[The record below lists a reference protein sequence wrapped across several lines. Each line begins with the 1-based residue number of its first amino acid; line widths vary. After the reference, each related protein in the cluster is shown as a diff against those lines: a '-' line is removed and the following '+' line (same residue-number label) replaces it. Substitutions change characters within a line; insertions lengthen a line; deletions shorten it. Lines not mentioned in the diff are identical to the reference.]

1 MTYLSNLT
9 SKRRESG
16 AHSAMRKAFLTLI
29 ALFMAI
35 PVFAQNVDV
44 SGTVVDDSG
53 EPLIGVTVMV
63 EGTSNGTATDFDGN
77 YALKNVPS
85 KAKLVFSYIGYTS
98 QTIDVKGRTK
108 IDVTM
113 SEDSKALDELVVVG
127 YGQIKKSDLTGSVST
142 VNTEQINAKG
152 SASVLESLQ
161 GSVPGV
167 NITKATGRT
176 NGSIDI
182 EIRGKSSIN
191 SSVTP
196 LYVVDGVQTSDISF
210 LNPQDIERVD
220 ILKDA
225 SSTAIYGSRA
235 TAGVVMITTKSGANV
250 NKGTKAKISYD
261 GYYGISHATR
271 MPQFMDGQQW
281 YRYRLMKFTQP
292 VGGVN
297 AWEPQTTFGI
307 LPSSMGLG
315 QALLQQSQG
324 DIESPYVMKEMLAA
338 GATYYWP
345 GLVTQDGHQQ
355 NHYVSVS
362 GAGDVVNYHFGL
374 GYENVQGLYKGDSKS
389 NFSFKGSVDAKINK
403 VISAGFN
410 FNIAQINNTYAD
422 GGAIGQAYRV
432 NPYMIPYDDEGN
444 TIHFPGNKTTLGT
457 DANQFSD
464 FINPLDRMKNSVEKR
479 KTYRLLGNIYA
490 QFNIINGLTFKT
502 TISPTYT
509 AYRNGEYIGYT
520 NPATGDTWV
529 DNDTRSATVENK
541 TSYGWTWDNVLSY
554 VRSFGDHS
562 INAMALYSSEKSNSE
577 DYTETA
583 ISPIESTAWWNL
595 GTGTKGEAT
604 VGSSFSES
612 TMQSVAIRANYAW
625 KGRYMATATVRWDGS
640 SKFAKGNRWGCF
652 PSFALGWNIADEAF
666 LQKWWLNNLKLRASY
681 GVTGNN
687 RGIGNYATMVG
698 VSSSSFYPFG
708 GTYVDGF
715 YPSGIVDR
723 DIRWEVSH
731 EVNVGL
737 DFGFLNNRIVG
748 SLEWYTKKSKDL
760 LYKVDLPLE
769 SGGGTMTTNVGSV
782 KNTGVEF
789 SITTTN
795 IDTRDWTWTT
805 TLNLAH
811 NDNKVLQINGVSD
824 QIIGSNATS
833 CLFVG
838 RPVNNVYAYAWDG
851 IVSDRNM
858 TVPDTQIA
866 REKGLTPGST
876 MRECDFYNICYGQAE
891 GQPIIRDVNGDGKW
905 NDEDRVIFNSNPKLT
920 GAFTS
925 NLSYRL
931 PKKGGSLDLG
941 FSIYAKLG
949 YKVASPFIAG
959 DAFDWHD
966 RGRGKVMMDNYIPAG
981 MLLDA
986 DGVRADG
993 SLINPVYQTQT
1004 HYGSWPLVNAGGND
1018 GLGPAG
1024 SYFGLSTDT
1033 KFCARQVVEA
1043 SFWKVQH
1050 ISLGYEFS
1058 KQIIEKIGCSKLR
1071 LYVNISNPF
1080 VWSKYKGFDPEWA
1093 NASGSN
1099 DGPSTITYE
1108 FGANITF

>member
-1 MTYLSNLT
+1 MTKIKLT
-9 SKRRESG
+9 SKREKGGSFL
-16 AHSAMRKAFLTLI
+16 RKAFLTLV
-29 ALFMAI
+29 AMLLAI
-35 PVFAQNVDV
+35 PAFAQSIDV
-44 SGTVVDDSG
+44 TGTVVDDQG

-63 EGTSNGTATDFDGN
+63 EGTSNGTATDLDGN
-77 YALKNVPS
+77 YSIKGVPS
-85 KAKLVFSYIGYTS
+85 KGKLVFSYIGYS
-98 QTIDVKGRTK
+98 QQVVDVKGRTQ
-108 IDVTM
+108 INITM

-127 YGQIKKSDLTGSVST
+127 YGQIKKADLTGSVS
-142 VNTEQINAKG
+142 VVDAGQITAKG
-152 SASVLESLQ
+152 SASVLEAMQ
-161 GSVPGV
+161 GAVPGV
-167 NITKATGRT
+167 SITKASGRT
-176 NGSIDI
+176 NGTIDI

-191 SSVTP
+191 SDTTP

-235 TAGVVMITTKSGANV
+235 TAGVVMITTKSGAGV
-250 NKGTKAKISYD
+250 SKGTKAKISYD

-271 MPQFMDGQQW
+271 MPQFMDGEQW

-292 VGGVN
+292 VAGQNV
-297 AWEPQTTFGI
+297 WEPQTTIGI

-324 DIESPYVMKEMLAA
+324 DIESPYVMKEMLAND
-338 GATYYWP
+338 ATYYWP

-362 GAGDVVNYHFGL
+362 GSGDAVNYHFGL

-389 NFSFKGSVDAKINK
+389 NYSFKGSVDAKINK

-410 FNIAQINNTYAD
+410 FNLAQINNTYAD
-422 GGAIGQAYRV
+422 SGAIEQAYRV
-432 NPYMIPYDDEGN
+432 NPFMVPYDEEGN

-509 AYRNGEYIGYT
+509 SYRNGQYIGYT

-529 DNDTRSATVENK
+529 DSDTRSATVENK
-541 TSYGWTWDNVLSY
+541 TNYGWTWDNVLSY

-562 INAMALYSSEKSNSE
+562 INAMALYSSEKGN
-577 DYTETA
+577 TETFNETA
-583 ISPIESTAWWNL
+583 VKPIESTAWWNL
-595 GTGTKGEAT
+595 ATGTKGEAT

-612 TMQSVAIRANYAW
+612 SMQSIAVRANYSW
-625 KGRYMATATVRWDGS
+625 KSKYMITATVRWDGS

-652 PSFALGWNIADEAF
+652 PSVAVGWNIADEAF
-666 LQKWWLNNLKLRASY
+666 LQKWWLNNLKIRASY

-687 RGIGNYATMVG
+687 RGIGNYATIVG
-698 VSSSSFYPFG
+698 VNSSSFYPFG
-708 GTYVDGF
+708 GKYYDGF

-723 DIRWEVSH
+723 DIRWETSH
-731 EVNVGL
+731 EVNVGI
-737 DFGFLNNRIVG
+737 DYGFLNNRIVG
-748 SLEWYTKKSKDL
+748 SIEWYTKKSKDL

-805 TLNLAH
+805 TLNIAH
-811 NDNKVLQINGVSD
+811 NNNKVLQINGVSD
-824 QIIGSNATS
+824 QIIGGNASS

-838 RPVNNVYAYAWDG
+838 HPVNNVYAYAWDG

-876 MRECDFYNICYGQAE
+876 MRECDFYYTCYGQTE

-905 NDEDRVIFNSNPKLT
+905 NDEDRVISNGNPKFT
-920 GAFTS
+920 GSITS
-925 NLSYRL
+925 NLTYRL
-931 PKKGGSLDLG
+931 PKKGGSIDFG
-941 FSIYAKLG
+941 FSIYAKQG
-949 YKVASPFIAG
+949 YTVASPFMAG
-959 DAFDWHD
+959 DSFDWHD

-986 DGVRADG
+986 DGVRVDG

-1018 GLGPAG
+1018 GLGPSGTA
-1024 SYFGLSTDT
+1024 FGLSTDT
-1033 KFCARQVVEA
+1033 KFCARQVVDA

-1058 KQIIEKIGCSKLR
+1058 KQIIEKIGCNRLR

-1093 NASGSN
+1093 SAAGKN

>member
-1 MTYLSNLT
+1 MTYLINLT
-9 SKRRESG
+9 SKRQGSG
-16 AHSAMRKAFLTLI
+16 AVSAMRKMFLTLI
-29 ALFMAI
+29 ALFLAI

-44 SGTVVDDSG
+44 TGTVVDDSG

-77 YALKNVPS
+77 YSLKNVPS
-85 KAKLVFSYIGYTS
+85 KGKLVFSYIGYTQ
-98 QTIDVKGRTK
+98 QTVEVKGRTK

-142 VNTEQINAKG
+142 VDTQQINAKG

-167 NITKATGRT
+167 SITKQTGRT
-176 NGSIDI
+176 NGDISI

-191 SSVTP
+191 SSTTP

-210 LNPQDIERVD
+210 LNPQDIERID

-235 TAGVVMITTKSGANV
+235 TAGVVMVTTKSGSNV

-271 MPQFMDGQQW
+271 MPQFMDGKQW

-292 VGGVN
+292 VAGVN
-297 AWEPQTTFGI
+297 EWEPQTTFGI

-324 DIESPYVMKEMLAA
+324 DIESPYIMKEMLAND
-338 GATYYWP
+338 ATYYWP

-362 GAGDVVNYHFGL
+362 GASESVNYHFGL
-374 GYENVQGLYKGDSKS
+374 GYENVQGLYKGDSKT
-389 NFSFKGSVDAKINK
+389 NYSFKGSVDAKINK

-422 GGAIGQAYRV
+422 GDAIAQAYRV

-490 QFNIINGLTFKT
+490 QFNIIDGLTFKT

-509 AYRNGEYIGYT
+509 SYRNGQYIGYT

-529 DNDTRSATVENK
+529 DNDTRSATVKNN
-541 TSYGWTWDNVLSY
+541 TGYGWTWDNVLSY
-554 VRSFGDHS
+554 IRSFGDHS

-577 DYTETA
+577 NYEETA
-583 ISPIESTAWWNL
+583 IKPIESTAWWNL

-612 TMQSVAIRANYAW
+612 SMQSFAVRANYSW

-687 RGIGNYATMVG
+687 RGIGNYATIVG
-698 VSSSSFYPFG
+698 VNSSSFYPFG
-708 GTYVDGF
+708 GSYVDGF

-748 SLEWYTKKSKDL
+748 SIEWYTKKSKDL

-789 SITTTN
+789 SVTTTN

-805 TLNLAH
+805 TLNIAH
-811 NDNKVLQINGVSD
+811 NNNKVLQINGVSD
-824 QIIGSNATS
+824 QIIGGNASS

-838 RPVNNVYAYAWDG
+838 QPVNNVYAYAWDG

-905 NDEDRVIFNSNPKLT
+905 NDEDRVIFNSNPKFT
-920 GAFTS
+920 GSITS
-925 NLSYRL
+925 NLTYRL

-941 FSIYAKLG
+941 FSIYAKQG
-949 YKVASPFIAG
+949 FKVASPFVAG

-993 SLINPVYQTQT
+993 TLINPVYQTQT

-1018 GLGPAG
+1018 GLGPVG
-1024 SYFGLSTDT
+1024 SYFGLGTDT
-1033 KFCARQVVEA
+1033 KFCARQVVDG

-1050 ISLGYEFS
+1050 IALGYEFS

-1093 NASGSN
+1093 NAAGKN